1 MINSSSVRVR
11 YYKVKS
17 GKKKIWIAAGSA
29 ALLLLLIAGATI
41 RYFAAEAAEEAA
53 LPPEQ
58 RIKRNFDK
66 AFDPDQ
72 SMLARLDNLR
82 RSFSS
87 AQQIPADKRHAAM
100 VDAMAGA
107 VNRTLQEFAALPPE
121 QKQERARLLREDA
134 EKTLAYFRRMPRE
147 KQEKALALLM
157 SDEGGRAAFD
167 NAVNTATNVLS
178 PQDRELLGLTFKT
191 WKKMLEKPR

>member
-1 MINSSSVRVR
+1 MINSSSVCVR

-17 GKKKIWIAAGSA
+17 GKKKIWIVAGSA

-87 AQQIPADKRHAAM
+87 AQQIPADKSHAAM

-121 QKQERARLLREDA
+121 QKQERARLLR
-134 EKTLAYFRRMPRE
+134 
-147 KQEKALALLM
+147 
-157 SDEGGRAAFD
+157 
-167 NAVNTATNVLS
+167 
-178 PQDRELLGLTFKT
+178 
-191 WKKMLEKPR
+191 

>member
-1 MINSSSVRVR
+1 MINSPSVYARCHR
-11 YYKVKS
+11 VKS

-29 ALLLLLIAGATI
+29 ALLFLLIAGAAI
-41 RYFAAEAAEEAA
+41 RHFAAEAAEEAA

-72 SMLARLDNLR
+72 STLARLDNLR
-82 RSFSS
+82 RSFNS
-87 AQQIPADKRHAAM
+87 ARQIPADKRHAVM
-100 VDAMAGA
+100 VEAMAGA

-157 SDEGGRAAFD
+157 NDEGGRAAFD
-167 NAVNTATNVLS
+167 NAVNTAANVLS
-178 PQDRELLGLTFKT
+178 PQDRELLGPTFKT

>member
-1 MINSSSVRVR
+1 M
-11 YYKVKS
+11 KS
-17 GKKKIWIAAGSA
+17 GKKKIWLAIGTAAVLLVLA
-29 ALLLLLIAGATI
+29 AAAVI
-41 RYFAAEAAEEAA
+41 RHFAAEAAREAA

-58 RIKRNFDK
+58 RIKRNFDR

-72 SMLARLDNLR
+72 SMLARLESLK

-121 QKQERARLLREDA
+121 QKRQRARQLQEDA
-134 EKTLAYFRRMPRE
+134 AKTLAYFRKLPRE

-167 NAVNTATNVLS
+167 DAVNTAANVLS
-178 PQDRELLGLTFKT
+178 PQDRELLGPTFKI
-191 WKKMLEKPR
+191 WKKMLEKKP